1 MHARGRADSERVR
14 DAMRLAGRGGA
25 HVVVGRHD
33 KAAVGMWTR
42 SGAARG
48 GVARARAGWGA
59 AEGLKGRSKLEG
71 AFLWLLRTLGRGA

>member
-33 KAAVGMWTR
+33 KAAAGMWTLR
-42 SGAARG
+42 RRVAAQHGHELG
-48 GVARARAGWGA
+48 GTR
-59 AEGLKGRSKLEG
+59 LKG
-71 AFLWLLRTLGRGA
+71 